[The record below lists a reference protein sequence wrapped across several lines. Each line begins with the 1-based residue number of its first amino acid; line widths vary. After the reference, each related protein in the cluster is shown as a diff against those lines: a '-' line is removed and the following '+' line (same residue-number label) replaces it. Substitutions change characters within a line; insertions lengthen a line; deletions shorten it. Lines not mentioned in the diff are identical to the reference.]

1 MLEMIKIFITFVLLI
16 SLGGCNANDKKSKM
30 SNKAYHLSS
39 KKSKSVNYNKSK
51 INPNKFEISLTN
63 DKRCFLSNGIPDHK
77 TGLFPNK
84 GNPNTIS
91 LQQIN
96 VCIPRYP
103 KKLSNYTKING
114 IIGIALNGILFRPET
129 AGFWDPKAPKK
140 HSRNGDKNWSVD
152 IFGVKGKLG
161 LDFNNA
167 HVGRAGMY
175 HYHGLPTGLLNKLK
189 DTHIGYAGDGFEIH
203 YLQNKKKSGWSLKDG
218 FRKSGPLGLHDGTY
232 NEDYHYLGDGT
243 ELDECNGGI
252 YNGKYV
258 YFITDNYPRVPRCL
272 YGKVSGDFNKSRH

>member
-1 MLEMIKIFITFVLLI
+1 MIKIFITFLLFI
-16 SLGGCNANDKKSKM
+16 SLVGCIANDKISSISDRAYDVSGET
-30 SNKAYHLSS
+30 SNL
-39 KKSKSVNYNKSK
+39 VNYNKSK

-103 KKLSNYTKING
+103 KKLSTYTKIDG

-152 IFGVKGKLG
+152 IFGVRGKLG

-175 HYHGLPTGLLNKLK
+175 HYHGLPTGLVKKLK
-189 DTHIGYAGDGFEIH
+189 ETHIGYAGDGFEIH
-203 YLQNKKKSGWSLKDG
+203 YLQNKKKSGWSLKG
-218 FRKSGPLGLHDGTY
+218 GSRKSGPLGLYDGTY
-232 NEDYHYLGDGT
+232 NEDYYYLGGDS

-252 YNGKYV
+252 YKGKYV
-258 YFITDNYPRVPRCL
+258 YFITDDYPRVPRCL
-272 YGKVSGDFNKSRH
+272 YGEVSGDFNKSRH

>member
-1 MLEMIKIFITFVLLI
+1 MLEMIKIFIIFVLLI
-16 SLGGCNANDKKSKM
+16 SLGGCNANDKISKM

-39 KKSKSVNYNKSK
+39 KKSKLVNYNKPK

-63 DKRCFLSNGIPDHK
+63 DKRCFLSNGIPNHK

-91 LQQIN
+91 FQQID
-96 VCIPRYP
+96 VCVPRYP
-103 KKLSNYTKING
+103 KKLSIYTKING
-114 IIGIALNGILFRPET
+114 IIGIALNGNLFRPET
-129 AGFWDPKAPKK
+129 AGFWDPDAPKK

-175 HYHGLPTGLLNKLK
+175 HYHGLPTGLVNKLK

-203 YLQNKKKSGWSLKDG
+203 YLQK
-218 FRKSGPLGLHDGTY
+218 
-232 NEDYHYLGDGT
+232 
-243 ELDECNGGI
+243 
-252 YNGKYV
+252 
-258 YFITDNYPRVPRCL
+258 
-272 YGKVSGDFNKSRH
+272 